1 VAICRLI
8 ASLTKFGEESRSREI
23 ARSPMRRFD
32 IVSPSIVS
40 NWRNVRNCRQI
51 RVAPNGA
58 RRYLSNSA

>member
-1 VAICRLI
+1 
-8 ASLTKFGEESRSREI
+8 LTKFGEESRSREI